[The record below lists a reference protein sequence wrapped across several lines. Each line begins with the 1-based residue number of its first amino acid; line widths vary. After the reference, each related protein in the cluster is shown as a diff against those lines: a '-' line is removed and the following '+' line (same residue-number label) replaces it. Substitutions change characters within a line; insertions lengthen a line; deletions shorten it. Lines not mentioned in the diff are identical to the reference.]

1 MKCARFF
8 FSENM
13 KFNKFSQHFLKFVI
27 ICASQVEADSDGD
40 LVPKSTRRLRAALSD
55 PLSLPGSIG
64 LGSFDEVDSLMWQTV
79 KEYHRLLPKT
89 KVRSWVAN
97 LTSFLQGASA
107 DGRLP
112 VGSGCLGCVIGNRTH
127 GQNTKDTPCA
137 SAMCHQGPVALG
149 HPQQSWL
156 LLLAYSYLCLLS
168 LRMQWYRRLAA
179 LPPCTSRALGCR
191 VRPALMRRGAQVRC
205 RVRDGEAGLP
215 QAGVPDHGHAGAG
228 RDGVHRPPRHERL
241 DEQLGVLAL
250 GAGVRGRVLLQG
262 EFEAEL
268 EAQGEQRL
276 HSPAGGQLG
285 DDVRSDEGLHRK
297 EPPEGIFSE
306 NVPDVQQS
314 VEQTDGTSASDAEYV
329 KEVFHKEGFFVL
341 TVECSC
347 RSYGSPAERR
357 RWRVV
362 GFDIPADKRDGVEQS
377 FHETFESF
385 RMDPYRVEKI
395 LLSEEFI
402 ASIDHSFDVKSHKKN
417 KGDVMWKTVHEAA
430 YADMDVAWPPDI
442 SALWMFRDREAEV
455 VFLANHLFPCKEL
468 GMWSFFDSN
477 HCLERSL
484 KWPAQGDHG
493 LRNPWKEYIP
503 TMTAGSAIA
512 CRRVNEDSSITLKKL
527 HGLESFRAIGWDLGH
542 WNGNPFQ
549 HEEVTS
555 DLLNDMAGNA
565 WSSWAFLPIAISA
578 FGAAPWSKYRK
589 DEEGVGSASSA
600 SASDSEASSV

>member
-1 MKCARFF
+1 M
-8 FSENM
+8 
-13 KFNKFSQHFLKFVI
+13 
-27 ICASQVEADSDGD
+27 
-40 LVPKSTRRLRAALSD
+40 
-55 PLSLPGSIG
+55 
-64 LGSFDEVDSLMWQTV
+64 MWQTV

-112 VGSGCLGCVIGNRTH
+112 VGSGCLGCVIGF
-127 GQNTKDTPCA
+127 P
-137 SAMCHQGPVALG
+137 MVAAFGLLITCVCFLSG
-149 HPQQSWL
+149 CSGTDVWL
-156 LLLAYSYLCLLS
+156 HCLHALLAHWAAEFGLPSCVVEHKFAAECETAKQAFLKQEFPTMGMLVQDVMEFTGPRVMNVLTNSSEFLPWVQVYGGGFSCKGNS
-168 LRMQWYRRLAA
+168 KQNSKRKENKGCIRRLEGSSG
-179 LPPCTSRALGCR
+179 TT
-191 VRPALMRRGAQVRC
+191 
-205 RVRDGEAGLP
+205 
-215 QAGVPDHGHAGAG
+215 
-228 RDGVHRPPRHERL
+228 
-241 DEQLGVLAL
+241 
-250 GAGVRGRVLLQG
+250 
-262 EFEAEL
+262 FEAMRAYIVKSRPKVFFL
-268 EAQGEQRL
+268 
-276 HSPAGGQLG
+276 
-285 DDVRSDEGLHRK
+285 
-297 EPPEGIFSE
+297 E

-329 KEVFHKEGFFVL
+329 KEVFQKEGFFVL
-341 TVECSC
+341 TVEFSC

-357 RWRVV
+357 RWWVV

-385 RMDPYRVEKI
+385 RMDPYPVEKI

-402 ASIDHSFDVKSHKKN
+402 ASVDHSFGVKSHKKN
-417 KGDVMWKTVHEAA
+417 KGDVLWKTVHEAA

-503 TMTAGSAIA
+503 TMTAGSVIA

-565 WSSWAFLPIAISA
+565 WSSWAFMPIAISA

>member
-1 MKCARFF
+1 M
-8 FSENM
+8 
-13 KFNKFSQHFLKFVI
+13 
-27 ICASQVEADSDGD
+27 
-40 LVPKSTRRLRAALSD
+40 
-55 PLSLPGSIG
+55 
-64 LGSFDEVDSLMWQTV
+64 
-79 KEYHRLLPKT
+79 
-89 KVRSWVAN
+89 
-97 LTSFLQGASA
+97 
-107 DGRLP
+107 
-112 VGSGCLGCVIGNRTH
+112 
-127 GQNTKDTPCA
+127 
-137 SAMCHQGPVALG
+137 
-149 HPQQSWL
+149 
-156 LLLAYSYLCLLS
+156 
-168 LRMQWYRRLAA
+168 
-179 LPPCTSRALGCR
+179 
-191 VRPALMRRGAQVRC
+191 
-205 RVRDGEAGLP
+205 
-215 QAGVPDHGHAGAG
+215 
-228 RDGVHRPPRHERL
+228 
-241 DEQLGVLAL
+241 
-250 GAGVRGRVLLQG
+250 
-262 EFEAEL
+262 
-268 EAQGEQRL
+268 
-276 HSPAGGQLG
+276 
-285 DDVRSDEGLHRK
+285 
-297 EPPEGIFSE
+297 E

-341 TVECSC
+341 TVEFSC

-357 RWRVV
+357 RWWVV
-362 GFDIPADKRDGVEQS
+362 GFDIPPDKRDGVEQS

-385 RMDPYRVEKI
+385 RMDPYPVEKI

-402 ASIDHSFDVKSHKKN
+402 ASIDHSFGVKSYKKF
-417 KGDVMWKTVHEAA
+417 KGDAMWKTVHEAA
-430 YADMDVAWPPDI
+430 YADMDVPWPPDI

-512 CRRVNEDSSITLKKL
+512 CRRVNEDSSLTLKKL

-565 WSSWAFLPIAISA
+565 WSSWAFMPIAISA